1 MRSRLDVVSQNDLGL
16 EIEGSQKQSTDA
28 LAVSTER
35 SVVVELAMS
44 QTSSIAFQKS
54 LRGLVLR
61 QSPLAWPLT
70 SASLLVQTFT

>member
-1 MRSRLDVVSQNDLGL
+1 MRSRFDVVSQNDLGL

-54 LRGLVLR
+54 FRGLVLR